1 MPTTPGAA
9 LLRCSYFA
17 AASLAA
23 CAVVDARSSVHL
35 TCDNNLRI
43 NPPEGE
49 CEGRQ
54 KKKRQQRRGIEIAHG
69 RKSLQCGCGLGLSM
83 VAHFPLRTAS

>member
-1 MPTTPGAA
+1 MMPTTPGAA
-9 LLRCSYFA
+9 LLRRLYVT

-49 CEGRQ
+49 RKEE
-54 KKKRQQRRGIEIAHG
+54 KKKRRSIEMTYGNANHYNAIVY
-69 RKSLQCGCGLGLSM
+69 LEVSM